1 MFPTGIETVRRLTE
15 LLRQKASCENTF
27 AAIKN
32 AILPSK
38 ACDITGIVGIAC
50 ARHGC
55 YVPAALVDLVLG
67 EGQKNVDFCVLQ
79 AVETTKIDPAQAVL
93 LMYDIVCAYFIHFHD
108 RIGHLL
114 PPGLLFDRAI
124 DHFHVHGHRAQCF
137 FRYVSTFIPGA
148 AIVAGEILES
158 LWSSLNTIS
167 PAVRTATLAH
177 RAEVLDDHAC
187 DSNHKKLLGM
197 ISVLCDRHL
206 EAHTMADRSRHYF
219 AELSAQVSLEMQQQ
233 WEDEVKG
240 AEAMR
245 LVNIAAMDIYGAQT
259 AHHGENDQ
267 NADPADDIDSH
278 ASRWIQFA
286 LMVEQKQ

>member
-1 MFPTGIETVRRLTE
+1 MPG
-15 LLRQKASCENTF
+15 
-27 AAIKN
+27 
-32 AILPSK
+32 
-38 ACDITGIVGIAC
+38 
-50 ARHGC
+50 
-55 YVPAALVDLVLG
+55 ALVDLVLG
-67 EGQKNVDFCVLQ
+67 EGQKNVDFGVVQ
-79 AVETTKIDPAQAVL
+79 AVETTKIDPAQTLL
-93 LMYDIVCAYFIHFHD
+93 LMYDIVCAYFVHFHD

-114 PPGLLFDRAI
+114 PPGLVIDRAI

-177 RAEVLDDHAC
+177 RAETLDDHAC

-197 ISVLCDRHL
+197 VSVLCDRYL
-206 EAHTMADRSRHYF
+206 EAIAMAEKSRQYF
-219 AELSAQVSLEMQQQ
+219 AELSLHVPQDMRQR

-245 LVNIAAMDIYGAQT
+245 LVNISAMDLYGTQSTEREGNIDPDDA
-259 AHHGENDQ
+259 
-267 NADPADDIDSH
+267 ADHTLSVAG
-278 ASRWIQFA
+278 RWIQFA
-286 LMVEQKQ
+286 LMVEEKQ